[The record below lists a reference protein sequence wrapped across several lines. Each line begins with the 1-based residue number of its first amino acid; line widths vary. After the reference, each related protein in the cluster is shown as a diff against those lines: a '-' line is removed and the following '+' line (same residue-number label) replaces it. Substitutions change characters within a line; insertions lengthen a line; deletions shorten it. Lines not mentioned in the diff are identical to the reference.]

1 MNLFPQRASKTPE
14 TKPRWRK
21 NLVAFA
27 QKNAQKTA
35 QKTRDKSTVRM
46 LVIAAQKGDQHSL
59 AELHERFRGAI
70 EAAIRKQL
78 GNESDIQEI
87 GQDVSLQVSNSLGT
101 LRNPECIGGWMQTI
115 ARRLAIQRIAKRSGQ
130 HLIDPHTTTAN
141 PVEPTE
147 SPLEQLIQKERYEAV
162 HSALSELKVPH
173 RRVLRWFYFDNY
185 SIRQIGQIERIPV
198 GTVKSRLHA
207 ARQIL
212 AGRLQHLKTA

>member
-1 MNLFPQRASKTPE
+1 
-14 TKPRWRK
+14 
-21 NLVAFA
+21 
-27 QKNAQKTA
+27 
-35 QKTRDKSTVRM
+35 
-46 LVIAAQKGDQHSL
+46 
-59 AELHERFRGAI
+59 
-70 EAAIRKQL
+70 
-78 GNESDIQEI
+78 
-87 GQDVSLQVSNSLGT
+87 
-101 LRNPECIGGWMQTI
+101 MQTI

-162 HSALSELKVPH
+162 HTALSELKVPH

-212 AGRLQHLKTA
+212 AGRLQYLKTA